1 MNRPYL
7 PRSERERLKMLVDKR
22 RRELEGVKDR
32 RTHGTSSAY
41 RTGCKCE
48 KCLSTGRA
56 AHYSTQKRWRQ
67 AA

>member
-7 PRSERERLKMLVDKR
+7 TRSERERLKKLVDKR

-32 RTHGTSSAY
+32 RIHGTSSAY

-48 KCLSTGRA
+48 KCLTTGRE
-56 AHYSTQKRWRQ
+56 AHYVVQKRYRQ